1 MLCSLLDDTYITI
14 ANNANDSMM
23 VNRAYVSRG
32 KMTIP
37 MLSHTLKQQDI
48 ELEKNEAYGT
58 ATNIPVETNDITTT
72 SMHLYAT
79 IRVEGERNITHDDYV
94 I

>member
-1 MLCSLLDDTYITI
+1 
-14 ANNANDSMM
+14 MM

-32 KMTIP
+32 GKMTIP
-37 MLSHTLKQQDI
+37 MLSHTVQQQDI
-48 ELEKNEAYGT
+48 ELEKNEAYGI

-79 IRVEGERNITHDDYV
+79 ISKSGRGTQYHTR
-94 I
+94 